1 MRFMD
6 LFVTASIPVLEV
18 LLVTALGSFLAI
30 DTVHILGEE
39 ARTHLNKVVF
49 YVFNPPL
56 VASKLAKTITIESVI
71 RMWFMPVNILL
82 TFIIGSF
89 FGWMLIL
96 ITKAPS
102 HLRGLVLGCC
112 AAGNLGNLLL
122 VIIPAVCKEKSSPF
136 GDPNVCQEYGMA
148 YASLSLAIGSI
159 YLWSYVYNVM
169 RVSSN
174 KSIQGNEQKLPIDN
188 TNKEADGLP
197 SKSCIEAPLP
207 PKEGFR
213 SEENAGQLALPYNK
227 PGEDIKVYWLLKFN
241 KALKIPSRNSLK
253 KLFTPSTIGAI
264 VGLFIGVVPQIR
276 GLLIGDSA
284 PLRVVEDSFFLL
296 FIQDCQENLL
306 ICSSCRHLGLKGSGV
321 QASVIVGVVLVRY
334 VLLPLFGILVVKG
347 ATHIGLIHSEPLYR
361 FVLLLQYAV
370 PPAMNIGT
378 ITQLFGVAENECSI
392 IMLWTYALASISLSL
407 WSILFMWL
415 VS

>member
-1 MRFMD
+1 MKLVH
-6 LFVTASIPVLEV
+6 LFFAATFPVLKVIIVTAVGSVL
-18 LLVTALGSFLAI
+18 ALNRFG
-30 DTVHILGEE
+30 ILGNDSKK
-39 ARTHLNKVVF
+39 HLNNVTF
-49 YVFNPPL
+49 YVFNPAL
-56 VASKLAKTITIESVI
+56 ISTYLAKTLTSKTIATL
-71 RMWFMPVNILL
+71 WFMPLNILL
-82 TFIIGSF
+82 ASIMGS
-89 FGWMLIL
+89 IL
-96 ITKAPS
+96 AWLVIQITKPPQR
-102 HLRGLVLGCC
+102 LRALVLGCC
-112 AAGNLGNLLL
+112 SAGNLGNIFLI
-122 VIIPAVCKEKSSPF
+122 IIPAICKEKGSPF
-136 GDPNVCQEYGMA
+136 GAPEVCNAYGMA

-174 KSIQGNEQKLPIDN
+174 KSIQGNQQKLPIDN
-188 TNKEADGLP
+188 PNKEADGLP

-213 SEENAGQLALPYNK
+213 SEENAGQLALPYSK
-227 PGEDIKVYWLLKFN
+227 PGEDVKVSWLLKFK
-241 KALKIPSRNSLK
+241 KALKLPSRNSLK

-276 GLLIGDSA
+276 WLLIGDSA

-296 FIQDCQENLL
+296 GQGAIPCVSLVLGVNLTK
-306 ICSSCRHLGLKGSGV
+306 GLKGAGV
-321 QASVIVGVVLVRY
+321 QASVIVGIVLVRY

-347 ATHIGLIHSEPLYR
+347 ASHIGLIHSEPLYR

-392 IMLWTYALASISLSL
+392 IMLWTYALASVSLTL